1 MTGSAVVDI
10 KSAAEFDSFAK
21 GSLVVH
27 FWADWAEQCKQVDQ
41 IISALQQVHQK
52 KATFARCEAESVD
65 ELAKKFQISAVPTT
79 IIISKGVE
87 VARVN
92 GVDPAG
98 LNAAV
103 AKFTSSSS
111 PASEPTAKTSVES
124 ETLTQQ
130 LHRLTHK
137 SGIVLFMKGIPS
149 EPKCRFSRATMELL
163 TQVQSDFL
171 SNKDFSSFN
180 ILEDEDVRQGIK
192 DYSKWPT
199 FPQLYINGDLVGGLD
214 VMKEMHEEEELLEA
228 IEAANSLNTR
238 LKWLT
243 AKSPVILFMKGNPNE
258 PKCGFS
264 RKMIA
269 LLQEACL
276 DFDHFDIFSDEEVRQ
291 ELKVFSKWPT
301 YPQLYHKG
309 ELVGGLDVC
318 VELHENGE
326 LSELGK

>member
-1 MTGSAVVDI
+1 
-10 KSAAEFDSFAK
+10 
-21 GSLVVH
+21 
-27 FWADWAEQCKQVDQ
+27 
-41 IISALQQVHQK
+41 
-52 KATFARCEAESVD
+52 
-65 ELAKKFQISAVPTT
+65 
-79 IIISKGVE
+79 
-87 VARVN
+87 
-92 GVDPAG
+92 
-98 LNAAV
+98 
-103 AKFTSSSS
+103 
-111 PASEPTAKTSVES
+111 
-124 ETLTQQ
+124 
-130 LHRLTHK
+130 
-137 SGIVLFMKGIPS
+137 MKGIPS

-276 DFDHFDIFSDEEVRQ
+276 DFDHFDILSDEEVRQ
-291 ELKVFSKWPT
+291 EFFSKWPT
-301 YPQLYHKG
+301 FPQLYHKG

>member
-10 KSAAEFDSFAK
+10 KSAAEFDSLAS

-41 IISALQQVHQK
+41 IISALQQVHQQ
-52 KATFARCEAESVD
+52 KATFARCEAENIDDV
-65 ELAKKFQISAVPTT
+65 AKKFKISAVPTT
-79 IIISKGVE
+79 IIISKGLE

-111 PASEPTAKTSVES
+111 PASELTPRTNVPLT

-149 EPKCRFSRATMELL
+149 EPKCKFSRATMELL

-171 SNKDFSSFN
+171 SNKDFSYFN

-192 DYSKWPT
+192 EYSKWPT

-214 VMKEMHEEEELLEA
+214 VMKEMHEEGELLEA
-228 IEAANSLNTR
+228 IESAKSLNTK

-243 AKSPVILFMKGNPNE
+243 HKSPVILFMKGNPNE

-276 DFDHFDIFSDEEVRQ
+276 DFDHFDILSDETVRQ
-291 ELKVFSKWPT
+291 ELKIYSKWPT

-309 ELVGGLDVC
+309 ELVDVC

-326 LSELGK
+326 LSDLGK